1 MGQERRRSPRIRQ
14 RAECEIELGKKTH
27 GATLLDISEGG
38 LAAVCTEELPVG
50 LAGRITFRVMG
61 KSVEVQALVW
71 HCRQV
76 RFRGEAAHAYGFM
89 LEDASDSFR
98 ELLPSEAGSASRRK
112 AREVSSSSSQGDAK
126 EAKSA
131 KPPARDAAASGRT
144 ERKVSKQAIRAAQSD
159 GAKGKRLGHL
169 RAELDDSMREN
180 RREASSGTFRVRAKM
195 RTQPRTK
202 TLTLSVASED
212 EARAAVAKQLG
223 EEWEILE
230 VNAA

>member
-89 LEDASDSFR
+89 LEEASDSFR
-98 ELLPSEAGSASRRK
+98 ELLPAETGSASRSASPAATRSSKGEGKTAKGAK
-112 AREVSSSSSQGDAK
+112 A
-126 EAKSA
+126 
-131 KPPARDAAASGRT
+131 PARDAAASERT